1 MATTATNINKD
12 SSQYLLYNVDN
23 YNKTINKPIQEI
35 LTKFADIMIEY
46 MVLII
51 EKISMKKKKHFLFI
65 FERGIE
71 TIIHV
76 FSMLF
81 FYTKNIDLTFYH
93 TQKAYYFYIEFI
105 QQISDDNITFL
116 QLSSRD
122 AVMFV
127 YKKTIYDIN
136 NEHKKNI
143 MKLIPEDEE
152 VLEILNLYVIIFK
165 KNIHFLIH
173 HPDFAYD
180 KKKEII
186 TIFCDKFRLLNNSL
200 IKGKI
205 KLNSIKCIYSY
216 AQLLTM
222 NLINM
227 ADFYNCLEEFIVT
240 IQTKKKTPEDI
251 GAINKN
257 ICFCNVNKFIED
269 NGIMK
274 LNNYIFSAS

>member
-186 TIFCDKFRLLNNSL
+186 TIFCDKFRLLNNNL

-227 ADFYNCLEEFIVT
+227 TDFYNCLEEFIVT

-251 GAINKN
+251 GVINKN
-257 ICFCNVNKFIED
+257 ISFCNVNKFIED